1 MNFDVRECRTTL
13 AQQLP
18 EMTHTLERL
27 VNIDSGSYCVEGVN
41 RVVDIMEAGLR
52 TLGFTI
58 DRRPMSAC
66 ADQLVATRTLS
77 GRGRLLILGHADTV
91 WPEGTV
97 AEWPFSIDGDRATG
111 PGVGDMKGG
120 LVMALSSLR
129 YLFAHGFDDLA
140 SITFFLVPDEELG
153 SVHSRP
159 AIEAAAQEADFVL
172 VLEPG
177 RPGGGI
183 VTARG
188 ALGAF
193 QLCAHGR
200 SAHCAVNYA
209 KGASAI
215 RELAVKVE
223 PLEALSDPE
232 HGAVV
237 NVGMFHGGAARQ
249 VVPPEARMDIDLRAR
264 TQAQA
269 DAMIAEIRRIG
280 AERRN
285 EGVALDL
292 RGGLTRPAFTD
303 AHNGPLRDIA
313 LDLAA
318 QLDIPLFEVPPT
330 GGGSDGNFSAALGI
344 PTLDALGPVCENI
357 CARDES
363 ISLASL
369 AERGALFCGLI
380 LQLNNTR
387 KI

>member
-1 MNFDVRECRTTL
+1 MTFDVRACRDAL
-13 AQQLP
+13 AGHLP
-18 EMTHTLERL
+18 EMTRLLESL
-27 VNIDSGSYCVEGVN
+27 VNIDSGSYCTDGVN
-41 RVVDIMEAGLR
+41 RVVSILEDALR
-52 TLGFTI
+52 ALGFEI
-58 DRRPMSAC
+58 ERRSMPAC
-66 ADQLVATRTLS
+66 ADQLIAKRTF
-77 GRGRLLILGHADTV
+77 GGHGRLLILGHADTV

-97 AEWPFSIDGDRATG
+97 SEWPFAMEGDRATG

-120 LVMALSSLR
+120 LVMALFALR
-129 YLFAHGFDDLA
+129 HLLAQGFDALE

-153 SVHSRP
+153 SIHSRP
-159 AIEAAAQEADFVL
+159 AIEAASRDADYVL

-193 QLCAHGR
+193 QMCAHGR

-215 RELAVKVE
+215 RELAAKVE
-223 PLEALSDPE
+223 PLEALSDPQ
-232 HGAVV
+232 GGKVV

-249 VVPPEARMDIDLRAR
+249 VVPAQARIDIDMRAR

-269 DAMIAEIRRIG
+269 DELIEAIRRIG
-280 AERRN
+280 AERRV

-292 RGGLTRPAFTD
+292 LGGITRPAFS
-303 AHNGPLRDIA
+303 AEHNGPLRDIA

-318 QLDIPLFEVPPT
+318 RLDIPLFEVPPT

-380 LQLNNTR
+380 LQLNDTRNT
-387 KI
+387 